1 MKGSSSD
8 QLQAKLEIM
17 EIDLANIVVILM
29 AIIDGQDVIDLELII
44 SGMDCVTQEC
54 QFSYLVKS

>member
-17 EIDLANIVVILM
+17 EFDLANIAVKLM
-29 AIIDGQDVIDLELII
+29 DKTSLIW
-44 SGMDCVTQEC
+44 S
-54 QFSYLVKS
+54 SSLVG

>member
-17 EIDLANIVVILM
+17 EFDLANIVVKSM
-29 AIIDGQDVIDLELII
+29 AIIDGQDIIDLELII
-44 SGMDCVTQEC
+44 SGIDCVTYEC
-54 QFSYLVKS
+54 

>member
-17 EIDLANIVVILM
+17 EFDLANIVWKLM
-29 AIIDGQDVIDLELII
+29 AIIDGQDVINLELII
-44 SGMDCVTQEC
+44 SGINCVT
-54 QFSYLVKS
+54 

>member
-29 AIIDGQDVIDLELII
+29 AIIDGQDVIDLQLII
-44 SGMDCVTQEC
+44 SGMDCVT
-54 QFSYLVKS
+54 

>member
-17 EIDLANIVVILM
+17 EFDLANTVGKLM
-29 AIIDGQDVIDLELII
+29 AIIDGQDVINLELII
-44 SGMDCVTQEC
+44 SGIDCVA
-54 QFSYLVKS
+54 

>member
-29 AIIDGQDVIDLELII
+29 AIIDGQNVIDLELII
-44 SGMDCVTQEC
+44 SGMDCVT
-54 QFSYLVKS
+54 

>member
-29 AIIDGQDVIDLELII
+29 AIIDGQDGIDLELII
-44 SGMDCVTQEC
+44 SGMDCVT
-54 QFSYLVKS
+54 

>member
-17 EIDLANIVVILM
+17 EFDLVNIVEKLM
-29 AIIDGQDVIDLELII
+29 AIIGGQDIINLELII
-44 SGMDCVTQEC
+44 SGIDFV
-54 QFSYLVKS
+54 S